1 MVDFSRWAAAAAVSA
16 ALFLPSPVQTQ
27 VLPSAP
33 RIQEIRVEGNQRV
46 EPETVRSYM
55 TSVRTGDGF
64 EPERLDR
71 ALKDLFGTGL
81 FADVTLRREGGALVV
96 SVVENPIINRIA
108 FEGNQRITEEV
119 LRQEVQLRPR
129 VVYTRTRVQSD
140 VNRILDIYR
149 RSGRFAASVEP
160 KAIQL
165 TQNRVDLVFEVDEG
179 PRTNVRRINFVG
191 NRQFSDSRLHE
202 VVLTKES
209 RWYRF
214 FSSDDT
220 YDPDRL
226 SNDRELLRRHYLANG
241 YTDFRVVSAVA
252 ELTPERDAFFV
263 TFTIDEGERY
273 RFGKVDLESRLRDL
287 DPMQLR
293 SNVTTT
299 AGDWYNA
306 DAVESTINK
315 LTDALGTLGYA
326 FVEIRPRIGRNR
338 DARTI
343 DLTFEIEEGPR
354 VYVDRINIVGNVR
367 TMDKVVRREFR
378 IAEGDAFNTAKLRRS
393 RQRLRNL
400 GFFEKVD
407 VANVQGS
414 APDRTTINVEVEER
428 STGELSFGFGFST
441 NEGPLADIS
450 IRERNLLGRGQDLR
464 LGLQASGRRQQV
476 DLSFTEPLFLDRNLS
491 AGFDLFT
498 VERNRQRES
507 SFDSSETGA
516 TVRLGYEITEA
527 LRQTLRYTLRQDEI
541 ANVPATASRFVREQQ
556 GSRVSSILGQELTYD
571 RRDDRFDPTE
581 GYFVRMGNE
590 VAGLGGEVYY
600 LRHRLS
606 GAYYYALATEWVASV
621 SGEAGYIIG
630 LGENVRIQNRFF
642 LGGDTFRGFAN
653 AGIGPRDIGT
663 DDALGGNEYVV
674 GTVELTFPTGLPKEL
689 GLKGGLFTDVGT
701 LGSLDSVNLGVS
713 DAQSLRASAGVGLSW
728 RSPVGLIRI
737 SMAKAVLKEDYDKS
751 ELFRFSLGTRF

>member
-1 MVDFSRWAAAAAVSA
+1 MVEFSRWAAVAALSA
-16 ALFLPSPVQTQ
+16 ALFLPSAIQAQ

-64 EPERLDR
+64 EPDRLDR

-202 VVLTKES
+202 IVLTKES

-241 YTDFRVVSAVA
+241 YADFRVVSAVA

-273 RFGKVDLESRLRDL
+273 KFGKVDLESRLRDL
-287 DPMQLR
+287 DPTQLR

-299 AGDWYNA
+299 TDDWYNA
-306 DAVESTINK
+306 DAVEDTINK

-326 FVEIRPRIGRNR
+326 FVEIRPRINRNR

-378 IAEGDAFNTAKLRRS
+378 LAEGDAFNTAKLRRS
-393 RQRLRNL
+393 RQRIRNL
-400 GFFEKVD
+400 GFFEKVE

-414 APDRTTINVEVEER
+414 APDRTTINVEVEEK

-441 NEGPLADIS
+441 NEGPLADVS

-464 LGLQASGRRQQV
+464 LGLQVSGRRQQV
-476 DLSFTEPLFLDRNLS
+476 DLSFTEPFFLDRNLS
-491 AGFDLFT
+491 AGFDVFT

-507 SFDSSETGA
+507 SFDSSETGG
-516 TVRLGYEITEA
+516 TLRLGYDITEA

-541 ANVPATASRFVREQQ
+541 SNVPSTASRFVREQQ

-581 GYFVRMGNE
+581 GYFVRLGNE

-606 GAYYYALATEWVASV
+606 GAYYYSLATEWVASV

-653 AGIGPRDIGT
+653 AGVGPRDIAT

-701 LGSLDSVNLGVS
+701 LGSLDTVNLGVS

-737 SMAKAVLKEDYDKS
+737 SMAKAVLKEEYDKS